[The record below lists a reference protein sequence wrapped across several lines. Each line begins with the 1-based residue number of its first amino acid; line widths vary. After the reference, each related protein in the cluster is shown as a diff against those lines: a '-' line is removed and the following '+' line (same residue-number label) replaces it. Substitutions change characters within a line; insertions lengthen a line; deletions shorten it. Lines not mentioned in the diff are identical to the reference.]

1 MSTAATAVS
10 ARAER
15 PGLPVGDWDLDVA
28 HTSIGFVAR
37 HMRVAKSRGQF
48 SAFTATVHVDD
59 EPGRSWAEATIEAA
73 SIDTRH
79 EQRDGHLRSPDF
91 LDVERFPTLRF
102 RSTSFE
108 HLGGPHWR
116 VVGDLT
122 IRDVTRP
129 IELRVEFGGT
139 AKNPWGAEVAFF
151 IAEGELDRE
160 AYGMTWNQALEGG
173 GFLVSKKVQI
183 EIEGEAIRR

>member
-1 MSTAATAVS
+1 MSTAGTTAP
-10 ARAER
+10 ARER
-15 PGLPVGDWDLDVA
+15 LGALPSGDWELDTA
-28 HTSIGFVAR
+28 HTTVGFVAR
-37 HMRVAKSRGQF
+37 HMRVARSRGRF
-48 SAFTATVHVDD
+48 SSFTGTIHIDD
-59 EPGRSWAEATIEAA
+59 EPGRSWAEATLDTA

-91 LDVERFPTLRF
+91 LDVERFPTMRF

-108 HLGGPHWR
+108 HLGGSRWK
-116 VVGDLT
+116 VVGELT

-129 IELRVEFGGT
+129 IELDVEFGGT

-151 IAEGELDRE
+151 TATAELDRE
-160 AYGMTWNQALEGG
+160 DYGMTWNQALEGG
-173 GFLVSKKVQI
+173 GFLVSKKVEI